1 MKTRFSIPTMLICCF
16 LMLQC
21 SQTRNSAQT
30 TAPAAQEKGKDA
42 QLSNLQFSDLNGNPM
57 KLEDFAGKPVFLNFW
72 ATWCG
77 PCVSEMKSI
86 EAASKQFEGK
96 ITFLALS
103 SEPTKTIQ
111 GYLKNNPFTFK
122 FAHLDVSYLDVYV
135 AALPTTWLLNAKG
148 EIVAT
153 ERGFR
158 NWNDR
163 TSVAQLQDLLLK

>member
-1 MKTRFSIPTMLICCF
+1 MNSRFSIPTALLCCV
-16 LMLQC
+16 LLLQC
-21 SQTRNSAQT
+21 SQTRNSPQT
-30 TAPAAQEKGKDA
+30 TAPASPNKEKDA
-42 QLSNLQFSDLNGNPM
+42 PLRNLVFSDLNGNPM
-57 KLEDFAGKPVFLNFW
+57 KLEDFAGKPIFLNFW

-86 EAASKQFEGK
+86 EAVSKQFDGK

-103 SEPTKTIQ
+103 SESTKTIE
-111 GYLKNNPFTFK
+111 GYLKNNPFSFK

-135 AALPTTWLLNAKG
+135 AALPTTWLINSEGK
-148 EIVAT
+148 IVAT

-163 TSVAQLQDLLLK
+163 SSVAQLQDLLTK

>member
-1 MKTRFSIPTMLICCF
+1 MKTQFSIPTMLICCF
-16 LMLQC
+16 LTLQC

-30 TAPAAQEKGKDA
+30 TAPAAAEKDS
-42 QLSNLQFSDLNGNPM
+42 QLAKLQFSDLNGSPM

-103 SEPTKTIQ
+103 SESTKTIQ
-111 GYLKNNPFTFK
+111 NYLKNNPFTFK

-135 AALPTTWLLNAKG
+135 AALPTTWLINADGK
-148 EIVAT
+148 IVAT

-158 NWNDR
+158 NWSDR
-163 TSVAQLQDLLLK
+163 SSVAQLQELLSK